1 MSCQGT
7 GYTILP
13 GNHCTEK
20 MSTAKNILKLNKGTH
35 FAWGKQSNL
44 VVIHTP
50 INRNPATRS
59 AIEQPLKFNSDFIT
73 VCYPNLLDF
82 PCRLTTV

>member
-50 INRNPATRS
+50 IYSNPA
-59 AIEQPLKFNSDFIT
+59 F
-73 VCYPNLLDF
+73 
-82 PCRLTTV
+82 

>member
-35 FAWGKQSNL
+35 FACVKQSNL
-44 VVIHTP
+44 VSFAHP
-50 INRNPATRS
+50 SPRFQQSGS

-73 VCYPNLLDF
+73 VY
-82 PCRLTTV
+82 

>member
-20 MSTAKNILKLNKGTH
+20 MQKNILKLNKGTH
-35 FAWGKQSNL
+35 FACGKQSNL
-44 VVIHTP
+44 VSLTHP
-50 INRNPATRS
+50 IILIS
-59 AIEQPLKFNSDFIT
+59 AIRISHRTATKI
-73 VCYPNLLDF
+73 
-82 PCRLTTV
+82 